1 MTFNNLQHYEQKYNS
16 SKSHNS
22 NQQKLQSRVGIL
34 RYKNSK
40 KTVQQR
46 ELTNADD
53 LNPFRENIAHSDE
66 IGIMRESGVVLTAV
80 RIYKGNEIIYDKY
93 CVNNELETLL
103 VLFNHK

>member
-1 MTFNNLQHYEQKYNS
+1 MN
-16 SKSHNS
+16 KSIIVANPTT
-22 NQQKLQSRVGIL
+22 LISRNYKVEL
-34 RYKNSK
+34 EFFDTKNSK

-80 RIYKGNEIIYDKY
+80 IIYKGNEIIYDKY

>member
-1 MTFNNLQHYEQKYNS
+1 MN
-16 SKSHNS
+16 KSIIVANPTTII
-22 NQQKLQSRVGIL
+22 SRNYKVEL
-34 RYKNSK
+34 EFFDTKNSK

-66 IGIMRESGVVLTAV
+66 IGIMRESGIVLTAV

>member
-1 MTFNNLQHYEQKYNS
+1 MNKRIIVANPTTLI
-16 SKSHNS
+16 
-22 NQQKLQSRVGIL
+22 SRNYKVEL
-34 RYKNSK
+34 EFFDTKNSK

>member
-1 MTFNNLQHYEQKYNS
+1 MN
-16 SKSHNS
+16 KSIIVANPTT
-22 NQQKLQSRVGIL
+22 LISRNYKVEL
-34 RYKNSK
+34 EFFDTKNSK

-46 ELTNADD
+46 ELTNSDD

-103 VLFNHK
+103 VLFNYK

>member
-1 MTFNNLQHYEQKYNS
+1 MN
-16 SKSHNS
+16 KSIIVANPTT
-22 NQQKLQSRVGIL
+22 LISRNYKVEL
-34 RYKNSK
+34 EFFDTKNSK

-80 RIYKGNEIIYDKY
+80 GIYKGNEIIYDKY

>member
-1 MTFNNLQHYEQKYNS
+1 MN
-16 SKSHNS
+16 KSIIVANPTTLIRR
-22 NQQKLQSRVGIL
+22 NYKVELEFFDT
-34 RYKNSK
+34 KNSK

>member
-1 MTFNNLQHYEQKYNS
+1 MN
-16 SKSHNS
+16 KSIIVANPTA
-22 NQQKLQSRVGIL
+22 LISRNYKVEL
-34 RYKNSK
+34 EFFDTKNSK

>member
-1 MTFNNLQHYEQKYNS
+1 MN
-16 SKSHNS
+16 KSIIVANPIT
-22 NQQKLQSRVGIL
+22 LISRNYKVEL
-34 RYKNSK
+34 EFFDTKNSK

-93 CVNNELETLL
+93 FVNNELETLL

>member
-1 MTFNNLQHYEQKYNS
+1 MN
-16 SKSHNS
+16 KSIIVANPTTLIS
-22 NQQKLQSRVGIL
+22 RNYKVKLEFFDT
-34 RYKNSK
+34 KNSK

>member
-1 MTFNNLQHYEQKYNS
+1 MN
-16 SKSHNS
+16 KSIIVANPTT
-22 NQQKLQSRVGIL
+22 LISRNYKVELEFFDI
-34 RYKNSK
+34 KNSK
-40 KTVQQR
+40 KTVHQR

>member
-1 MTFNNLQHYEQKYNS
+1 MN
-16 SKSHNS
+16 KSIIVANPTT
-22 NQQKLQSRVGIL
+22 LISRNYKVEL
-34 RYKNSK
+34 EFFDTKNSK

-53 LNPFRENIAHSDE
+53 LNPFRKNIAHSDE
-66 IGIMRESGVVLTAV
+66 IGIMRESGIVLTAV

>member
-1 MTFNNLQHYEQKYNS
+1 MNKSIIVANS
-16 SKSHNS
+16 TT
-22 NQQKLQSRVGIL
+22 LISRNYKVEL
-34 RYKNSK
+34 EFFDTKNSK

>member
-1 MTFNNLQHYEQKYNS
+1 MN
-16 SKSHNS
+16 KSIIVANPTT
-22 NQQKLQSRVGIL
+22 LISRNYKVEL
-34 RYKNSK
+34 EFFDTKNSK

-53 LNPFRENIAHSDE
+53 LNPFRENIAYSDE

>member
-1 MTFNNLQHYEQKYNS
+1 MN
-16 SKSHNS
+16 KSIIVANPTT
-22 NQQKLQSRVGIL
+22 LISRNYKVEL
-34 RYKNSK
+34 EFFDTKNSK

-53 LNPFRENIAHSDE
+53 LNTFRENIAHSDE

>member
-1 MTFNNLQHYEQKYNS
+1 MN
-16 SKSHNS
+16 KSIIVENPTT
-22 NQQKLQSRVGIL
+22 LISRNYKVEL
-34 RYKNSK
+34 EFFDTKNSK

>member
-1 MTFNNLQHYEQKYNS
+1 MN
-16 SKSHNS
+16 KSIIVANPTT
-22 NQQKLQSRVGIL
+22 LISRNYKVEL
-34 RYKNSK
+34 EFFDTKNSK
-40 KTVQQR
+40 KTVQQC

>member
-1 MTFNNLQHYEQKYNS
+1 MN
-16 SKSHNS
+16 KSIIVANPTT
-22 NQQKLQSRVGIL
+22 LISRNYKVEL
-34 RYKNSK
+34 EFFDTKNSK
-40 KTVQQR
+40 KTVHQR

-53 LNPFRENIAHSDE
+53 LNPFIENIAHSDE

>member
-1 MTFNNLQHYEQKYNS
+1 MN
-16 SKSHNS
+16 KSIIVANPTT
-22 NQQKLQSRVGIL
+22 LISRN
-34 RYKNSK
+34 YKVELEFFDTKKSK

-66 IGIMRESGVVLTAV
+66 IGIMRESGIVLTAV

>member
-1 MTFNNLQHYEQKYNS
+1 MN
-16 SKSHNS
+16 KSIIVANPTT
-22 NQQKLQSRVGIL
+22 LISRNYKVEL
-34 RYKNSK
+34 EFFDTKNSK
-40 KTVQQR
+40 KTVQQC

-93 CVNNELETLL
+93 CVNNELKTLL

>member
-1 MTFNNLQHYEQKYNS
+1 MN
-16 SKSHNS
+16 KSIIVANPTT
-22 NQQKLQSRVGIL
+22 LISRNYKVEL
-34 RYKNSK
+34 EFFDTKNSK

-46 ELTNADD
+46 ELTNAND

-66 IGIMRESGVVLTAV
+66 IGIMRESGVGLTAV

>member
-1 MTFNNLQHYEQKYNS
+1 MN
-16 SKSHNS
+16 KSIIVANPTT
-22 NQQKLQSRVGIL
+22 LISRNYKVEL
-34 RYKNSK
+34 EFFDTKNSK

-103 VLFNHK
+103 VLFNHKQNERI

>member
-1 MTFNNLQHYEQKYNS
+1 MN
-16 SKSHNS
+16 KSIIVANPTT
-22 NQQKLQSRVGIL
+22 LISRNYKVEL
-34 RYKNSK
+34 EFFDTKNSK

-93 CVNNELETLL
+93 CVNNELETLS

>member
-1 MTFNNLQHYEQKYNS
+1 MNKSIIVANPTTLISRKY
-16 SKSHNS
+16 KVELEFFDT
-22 NQQKLQSRVGIL
+22 K
-34 RYKNSK
+34 KSK

-46 ELTNADD
+46 ELTNTDD
-53 LNPFRENIAHSDE
+53 LNPFRENIAHSTE

>member
-1 MTFNNLQHYEQKYNS
+1 MN
-16 SKSHNS
+16 KSIIVANPTT
-22 NQQKLQSRVGIL
+22 LISRNYKVEL
-34 RYKNSK
+34 EFFDTKNSK

-66 IGIMRESGVVLTAV
+66 IGIMRESGVVFTAV

>member
-1 MTFNNLQHYEQKYNS
+1 MN
-16 SKSHNS
+16 KSIIVANPIT
-22 NQQKLQSRVGIL
+22 LISRNYKVEL
-34 RYKNSK
+34 EFFDTKNSK

>member
-1 MTFNNLQHYEQKYNS
+1 MN
-16 SKSHNS
+16 KSIIVANPTT
-22 NQQKLQSRVGIL
+22 LISRNYKVEL
-34 RYKNSK
+34 EFFDTKNSK

-103 VLFNHK
+103 VLFNYK

>member
-1 MTFNNLQHYEQKYNS
+1 MNKSIIVANPTILISRKY
-16 SKSHNS
+16 KVELEFFDT
-22 NQQKLQSRVGIL
+22 K
-34 RYKNSK
+34 KSK

-53 LNPFRENIAHSDE
+53 LNSFRENIARSAE
-66 IGIMRESGVVLTAV
+66 IGIMRESGIVLTAV